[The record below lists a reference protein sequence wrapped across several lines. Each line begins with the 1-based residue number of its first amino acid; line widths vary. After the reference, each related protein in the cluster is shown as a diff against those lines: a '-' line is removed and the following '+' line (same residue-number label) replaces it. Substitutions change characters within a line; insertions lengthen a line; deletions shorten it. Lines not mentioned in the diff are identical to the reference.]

1 MKVFVYSSHHF
12 EKSFIEKAAKNKHEL
27 FYSAYSLNE
36 TTAKLAQGCKAISI
50 FTSCDASD
58 KVLDKLYYYGVRF
71 IALRCV
77 GYNNVDLAR
86 AQKLGIKVANVPSYS
101 PYAIAEHAVALLMAL
116 NRKIILGQELMKKN
130 DFSLDQLI
138 GFDLHGKTVGIVGTG
153 NIGSAFASI
162 MNGFGCKLLGYDIQE
177 NKELIRKTNIIYTSL
192 DDLCKQSDI
201 ISVHCPLNT
210 STKYLFDKNA
220 FSIMKKEVC
229 FINTARGSIVKTKD
243 LIEALE
249 NGTIGSAG
257 IDVYENEKDI
267 FFRNHL
273 NNIILD
279 ELFNKLISLPN
290 VIVTGHQGF
299 LTTEA
304 LTGIAETTLNNINEW
319 EENNK
324 CKNELSITN
333 L

>member
-1 MKVFVYSSHHF
+1 MKVFIYSSHHF
-12 EKSFIEKAAKNKHEL
+12 EKPFLEKAVKNKQEL
-27 FYSAYSLNE
+27 FYSAYALNE
-36 TTAKLAQGCKAISI
+36 TTAKLAQGYKAISL

-58 KVLDKLYYYGVRF
+58 KVLDKLYEYGVRY

-86 AQKLGIKVANVPSYS
+86 AEKLGIKVANVPSYS

-116 NRKIILGQELMKKN
+116 NRKIILGQQLIKKN

-153 NIGSAFASI
+153 NIGSAFANI
-162 MNGFGCKLLGYDIQE
+162 MNGFGCKLLGYDVQE
-177 NKELIRKTNIIYTSL
+177 NKELISKTNIIYTSL
-192 DDLCKQSDI
+192 EDLCKQSDV

-210 STKYLFDKNA
+210 STKYLFDKTV
-220 FSIMKKEVC
+220 FSIMKKGVY
-229 FINTARGSIVKTKD
+229 FINTARGSIVKTED

-273 NNIILD
+273 NNVIVD
-279 ELFNKLISLPN
+279 ELFNKLLSFPN
-290 VIVTGHQGF
+290 VLVTGHQGF

-304 LTGIAETTLNNINEW
+304 LTGIAETTLSNINEW
-319 EENNK
+319 EDSNK
-324 CKNELSITN
+324 CKNELSIAN